1 MAQGS
6 PARLTAGEGRKFAFT
21 LAGAFGVLAAI
32 SWWRGHA
39 RTSLVLAILAAL
51 FALAGLLVPSR
62 LGPVQAAWMGAAHA
76 ISKVTTPIIMG
87 IIYFLV
93 LTPVGLVRRAFGNPL
108 RRGGSSS
115 AWVDRSAT
123 PRSDLTRQF

>member
-1 MAQGS
+1 LAQGS
-6 PARLTAGEGRKFAFT
+6 PARLTAGEGRRFAFT

-87 IIYFLV
+87 IV
-93 LTPVGLVRRAFGNPL
+93 
-108 RRGGSSS
+108 
-115 AWVDRSAT
+115 
-123 PRSDLTRQF
+123 